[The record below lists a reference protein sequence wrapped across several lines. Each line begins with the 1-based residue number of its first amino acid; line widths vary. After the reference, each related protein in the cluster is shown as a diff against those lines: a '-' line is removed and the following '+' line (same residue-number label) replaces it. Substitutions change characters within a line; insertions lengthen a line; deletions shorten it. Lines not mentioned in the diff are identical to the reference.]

1 MKTKLL
7 KNEEDILFYAWALTL
22 FSFFSWTWCL
32 TEGVSS
38 PSQNTCSCRSL
49 CDDWLLFS
57 PAQGSAGKNS
67 KPNTRPN
74 HSTWNVFYVAPPKT
88 VDPVVVVFLR
98 KSNSCSNFNL
108 KISDLN
114 DLWNCLFKMQWW
126 GFSQAVNVS
135 RIWILDKLRL
145 CKENHLF
152 CQTQLNRLS
161 NYPFSSSDLLKTSK
175 KQEQTIA

>member
-32 TEGVSS
+32 TEGVSR
-38 PSQNTCSCRSL
+38 PSQTHVPVDHCVMTDSYSA
-49 CDDWLLFS
+49 LLREV
-57 PAQGSAGKNS
+57 QVRI
-67 KPNTRPN
+67 PNLIPDLIIL
-74 HSTWNVFYVAPPKT
+74 HGMFFVAPPKT

-135 RIWILDKLRL
+135 SIWILDKLRL

-152 CQTQLNRLS
+152 CQTRLNRLS